1 MTDTASPRALIQ
13 FSDVRIRPI
22 PAILGIIA
30 TPILMQA
37 VLIAG
42 REPARWLWKA
52 GPEDW
57 ASRPWIFVAMAILLQ
72 AIMGLIAIGLVKLIL
87 PKLDAHLRLPKDR
100 PLILTAIIVG
110 IAMGLIMLVADYW
123 PALLAGHRIDD
134 YPTDPVNASGWLF
147 AMGITGLAEET
158 IFRGLIVGM
167 LVVLIPG
174 RVRIG
179 ALDLPLAAYVAS
191 LLFGLAHYDSF
202 LHNPLH
208 LAIAQQIYAFAWGLA
223 YVWLM
228 EKSDSLLA
236 PTIAHGLGD
245 MVEVGAVIAL
255 AAAMPV

>member
-1 MTDTASPRALIQ
+1 MTDTASPRPFLQ

-22 PAILGIIA
+22 PAIISIVA

-52 GPEDW
+52 GPADW
-57 ASRPWIFVAMAILLQ
+57 ANRPWIFVAIAILFQ
-72 AIMGLIAIGLVKLIL
+72 AITGLIAIGLVKLTL
-87 PKLDAHLRLPKDR
+87 PKLNAHLRLPKER
-100 PLILTAIIVG
+100 PLILTAIVVG
-110 IAMGLIMLVADYW
+110 VAMGLIMLAADYW
-123 PALLAGHRIDD
+123 PQLLSGARIDD

-174 RVRIG
+174 RVHIG

-191 LLFGLAHYDSF
+191 ILFGLAHYDSF
-202 LHNPLH
+202 LYNPLH
-208 LAIAQQIYAFAWGLA
+208 LAVAQQIYAYAWGLA

-236 PTIAHGLGD
+236 PTIAHGLSD